1 MTVAE
6 HKYSTQVPRHF
17 GIPGRKGFTL
27 IELLVVI
34 AIIAILAAML
44 LPSLSKAKSKGLS
57 IACLNNLKQLQTCAH
72 LYAVDYNDHL
82 PPNNSVA
89 AITTGS
95 SLAQGGS
102 WCTNNARYDLDPIG
116 IKAGVLFAYN
126 NSLGIY
132 KCPSDQASLEDPNG
146 AKLPHSR
153 WRSYNMSQSV
163 NGWPEF
169 DETLARLI
177 PSFKKFSEITK
188 PAPTGLIV
196 FIDTHEDVIFDSLF
210 GMPTENYYWPDDRSW
225 WDLPANRH
233 AQGANFSFADGHVE
247 HWRWKQPKVSTA
259 RFAAQYVPDAEL
271 PDLRRMQNGFRQSKG
286 AD

>member
-1 MTVAE
+1 MSIAE
-6 HKYSTQVPRHF
+6 QRCATPERRSVGVPAAS
-17 GIPGRKGFTL
+17 GFTL

-44 LPSLSKAKSKGLS
+44 LPSLSKAKSKGMS

-89 AITTGS
+89 DLSTGS
-95 SLAQGGS
+95 SLAKGGS

-116 IKAGVLFAYN
+116 IQSGILFAYN
-126 NSLGIY
+126 TSLGIY
-132 KCPSDQASLEDPNG
+132 KCPSDQASIEDPNG
-146 AKLPHSR
+146 GKLPHSR

-177 PSFKKFSEITK
+177 PSFKKFTQITK

-196 FIDTHEDVIFDSLF
+196 FIDTHEDVIFDALF
-210 GMPTENYYWPDDRSW
+210 GMPTEDYWPGDRSW

-233 AQGANFSFADGHVE
+233 SQGANFSFADGHAE
-247 HWRWKQPKVSTA
+247 HWRWKHPKVSTA

-271 PDLRRMQNGFRQSKG
+271 PDYRRMQNGFRQSQR
-286 AD
+286 